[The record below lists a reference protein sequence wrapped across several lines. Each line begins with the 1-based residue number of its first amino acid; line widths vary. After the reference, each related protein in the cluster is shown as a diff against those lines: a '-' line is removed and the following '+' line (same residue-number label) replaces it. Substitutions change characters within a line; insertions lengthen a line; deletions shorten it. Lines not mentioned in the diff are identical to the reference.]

1 MGDIDAL
8 TGERDR
14 IVSEFR
20 GLEGRLETLEKEQAE
35 IVRKTEVAAGN
46 TKTLDQ
52 LKIET
57 EQMTEAKRMLDR
69 QIVQKKKRLAE
80 VSKVIS
86 MQVQSDMA

>member
-35 IVRKTEVAAGN
+35 MVGKTDEAAGD
-46 TKTLDQ
+46 TKTLAR
-52 LKIET
+52 LKIEA
-57 EQMTEAKRMLDR
+57 EQLTEAKRMLDR
-69 QIVQKKKRLAE
+69 QIGQKKKRLAE
-80 VSKVIS
+80 VNHIIS

>member
-35 IVRKTEVAAGN
+35 IVRKTEAAAGN
-46 TKTLDQ
+46 TKTLHQ

-80 VSKVIS
+80 VNKVIS

>member
-14 IVSEFR
+14 IVSEFH
-20 GLEGRLETLEKEQAE
+20 GLEGKLETLEKEQAE

-46 TKTLDQ
+46 TETLAR

-57 EQMTEAKRMLDR
+57 DQMTEAKRMIDR
-69 QIVQKKKRLAE
+69 QIVEKKKRLGE
-80 VSKVIS
+80 LNKIIS
-86 MQVQSDMA
+86 MQEQSDFI